1 MDIQVIH
8 RPAYSLAIAKLDPN
22 ERIRAEAGAM
32 VSMSEGVNI
41 ETKAEGG
48 FLKSLGRAV
57 LGGESFFQNFFVA
70 SANGGEI
77 TLAPELPGDIVVI
90 EMKGEKLM
98 VQAGSYMASETGIEL
113 NAKVSVKAF
122 MSAEGISMLEATG
135 TGTLLVSS
143 YGAIFEKV
151 LGPGEKYIVDTTH
164 LVAFDASMNV
174 ERKGVGGAK
183 ANLFSGEGSMGVTPK
198 TVGGLKST
206 LFSGEGLVIELSGPG
221 KIYIQT
227 RSPQALINWIIP
239 QLPKPPSSPNH

>member
-1 MDIQVIH
+1 MDIEIIH
-8 RPAYSLAIAKLDPN
+8 RPSYSLAIAKLTPN

-32 VSMSEGVNI
+32 VSMSGGMNI

-48 FLKSLGRAV
+48 ILKSLGRAV

-70 SANGGEI
+70 PATGGEV
-77 TLAPELPGDIVVI
+77 TLAPELPGDIAVI
-90 EMKGEKLM
+90 EMSGNKLM
-98 VQAGSYMASETGIEL
+98 IQSGSYMASESTIEL

-143 YGAIFEKV
+143 YGAIYEKT
-151 LGPGEKYIVDTTH
+151 LNAGETYIVDSSH
-164 LVAFDASMNV
+164 LVAFDGTMGV
-174 ERKGVGGAK
+174 QPKPVGGI
-183 ANLFSGEGSMGVTPK
+183 
-198 TVGGLKST
+198 KST

-239 QLPKPPSSPNH
+239 KLPKPPAAKSS

>member
-1 MDIQVIH
+1 MDIEIIH
-8 RPAYSLAIAKLDPN
+8 SPSYSLAIAKLTPN

-32 VSMSEGVNI
+32 VSMSGGMNI

-48 FLKSLGRAV
+48 ILKSLGRAV

-70 SANGGEI
+70 PAAGGEV
-77 TLAPELPGDIVVI
+77 TLAPELPGDIAVI
-90 EMKGEKLM
+90 EMSGNKLM
-98 VQAGSYMASETGIEL
+98 IQSGSDMASESTIEL

-143 YGAIFEKV
+143 YGAIYEKT
-151 LGPGEKYIVDTTH
+151 LAAGETYIVDSSH
-164 LVAFDASMNV
+164 LIAFD
-174 ERKGVGGAK
+174 GT
-183 ANLFSGEGSMGVTPK
+183 MGVQPK
-198 TVGGLKST
+198 PVGGLKST

-239 QLPKPPSSPNH
+239 QLPKPPAVKSS